1 MTSKEKIKQYK
12 ETYAKKK
19 PMMNT
24 YVSKKYYWKKKGYTE
39 EYIKSLYDIYGD
51 NVFEILKAK
60 EEETKIRE
68 EIDKTQA
75 TLYALH
81 NKLNAINAVPVAI

>member
-24 YVSKKYYWKKKGYTE
+24 FVSKKYYWKKKGYTE
-39 EYIKSLYDIYGD
+39 EYIKSMYDIYGD
-51 NVFEILKAK
+51 KVFEILKAK
-60 EEETKIRE
+60 EEEEKIRE
-68 EIDKTQA
+68 DIEKTQE
-75 TLYALH
+75 TLKGLY
-81 NKLNAINAVPVAI
+81 NKLNALSAVPVSS